1 VFTLADGPG
10 EDIQVTVGEQPLTA
24 PFRASG
30 DAVCSQARASPRPQT
45 FVQRGDPLTR
55 RREEELQLR
64 KRSEMRKQQRVGRAA
79 LWCLSAML
87 LALLPM
93 PTRSAPRTGAAPPQQ
108 AASQD
113 CEKIKEEIRQLQDA
127 IANISAQMQIMQQS
141 LDRINKDI
149 AQLQQGV
156 KFFSGTGLSETA
168 RGEALDQLAKAMNDR
183 TRMEQDLEDAAN
195 TIQAFKDAIAELLN
209 KLASCG
215 PPSTTQPPKEETPK
229 AQPTPPSATPQ
240 KNKTLSTSAFT
251 PTIQFRGFGGAT
263 FVSGNTPAAAGF
275 DGAVLFPLGNRVL
288 VGPTAGFEWVDSSI
302 VKTIGG
308 GPPPSTFA
316 NESVGFKTGNFGGRI
331 AFPFGGWQLGVHAG
345 ATVASS
351 KITQNEGFCGTSS
364 TNPTAPPTCTVTS
377 SSTTHDTVVGP
388 FVGGYISHSIFPHVG
403 VFVEYDYRRLKD
415 TKSSVSVFDLHDND
429 VVAGIVLSFGR
440 HKVK

>member
-1 VFTLADGPG
+1 MNRRILSVVKTYS
-10 EDIQVTVGEQPLTA
+10 LT
-24 PFRASG
+24 
-30 DAVCSQARASPRPQT
+30 T
-45 FVQRGDPLTR
+45 
-55 RREEELQLR
+55 
-64 KRSEMRKQQRVGRAA
+64 AA
-79 LWCLSAML
+79 GLLLLLSAL
-87 LALLPM
+87 PAHAAAEATARLA
-93 PTRSAPRTGAAPPQQ
+93 QQ

-127 IANISAQMQIMQQS
+127 IANISGQMQIMQQS

-156 KFFSGTGLSETA
+156 KFFSGPGLSETA

-183 TRMEQDLEDAAN
+183 TRVEQDLEDAAN

-229 AQPTPPSATPQ
+229 AQPTPPSATPE
-240 KNKTLSTSAFT
+240 KNKTVSTSAFT

-263 FVSGNTPAAAGF
+263 TINGNSPSSAGF

-288 VGPTAGFEWVDSSI
+288 VGPTAGFEWVDSAI

-308 GPPPSTFA
+308 GPPPSTFIHT
-316 NESVGFKTGNFGGRI
+316 SVGFKSGNFGGRI
-331 AFPFGGWQLGVHAG
+331 AFPFGEWQLGIHGG

-351 KITQNEGFCGTSS
+351 RITQAEGFCGTSS

-415 TKSSVSVFDLHDND
+415 TKSSVSVFDLHSND